1 MSQPRCRIVV
11 PLFNDVDSFLPLREE
26 VLATCGS
33 SPDVPDDLAFVVI
46 DDSGGRDPEVDLLK
60 QLPDVTV
67 ITPPF
72 NLGHQRAITVGLRAI
87 APALRDDD
95 VVVTMDGDGED
106 KPEDVPR
113 LVARLRQADD
123 WSVVIARRTRRQVT
137 LRFRILYLGFVFIFR
152 ALTGRTI
159 RSGNFAAFRGAYV
172 RTMLPHPS
180 FDLCYSST
188 LLALERSPILVP
200 CARGQRTAGRSRMGS
215 LALLMHGV
223 RMMMPLADRI
233 AVRSLVLSAV
243 LGAFTVT
250 SLAVL
255 TTLRVTGVLDA
266 TALGAL
272 IVVTL
277 GIGTG
282 LSLAVFLV
290 LFTGFVQTSSLSM
303 GRIHERVTIDG

>member
-1 MSQPRCRIVV
+1 
-11 PLFNDVDSFLPLREE
+11 
-26 VLATCGS
+26 
-33 SPDVPDDLAFVVI
+33 
-46 DDSGGRDPEVDLLK
+46 
-60 QLPDVTV
+60 
-67 ITPPF
+67 
-72 NLGHQRAITVGLRAI
+72 
-87 APALRDDD
+87 
-95 VVVTMDGDGED
+95 
-106 KPEDVPR
+106 
-113 LVARLRQADD
+113 
-123 WSVVIARRTRRQVT
+123 
-137 LRFRILYLGFVFIFR
+137 
-152 ALTGRTI
+152 
-159 RSGNFAAFRGAYV
+159 
-172 RTMLPHPS
+172 
-180 FDLCYSST
+180 
-188 LLALERSPILVP
+188 LALERSPILVP

-290 LFTGFVQTSSLSM
+290 L
-303 GRIHERVTIDG
+303 